1 MRRAARLQG
10 DARFRAYGR
19 LDVQLSRDAAPG
31 IPIDLPREATLVS
44 RRVGCIV
51 LRPDLDL
58 TAVCLK
64 E

>member
-1 MRRAARLQG
+1 MRRAARLHG
-10 DARFRAYGR
+10 EARSRAYGQ
-19 LDVQLSRDAAPG
+19 LDVQLSRDAAPLVAVDR
-31 IPIDLPREATLVS
+31 PSSMTLVS
-44 RRVGCIV
+44 RRLGCIV